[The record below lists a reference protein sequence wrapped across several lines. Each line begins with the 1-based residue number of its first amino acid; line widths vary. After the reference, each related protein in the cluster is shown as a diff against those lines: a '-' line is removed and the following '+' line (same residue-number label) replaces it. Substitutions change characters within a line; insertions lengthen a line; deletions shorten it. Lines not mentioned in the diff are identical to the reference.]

1 LVFQYKVT
9 QDAITLPDLEVHNG
23 YGHPYIWLCMPI
35 LVWLGAL
42 LQCGVIE
49 VGVGSC
55 VGKVPRGVLFRCTRV
70 RHPHS
75 QGVLD
80 VSIMG
85 HGINDVTY
93 KLKQLNVFLQ

>member
-1 LVFQYKVT
+1 
-9 QDAITLPDLEVHNG
+9 
-23 YGHPYIWLCMPI
+23 MPI

-55 VGKVPRGVLFRCTRV
+55 VGKVPRGVLFRCTRA
-70 RHPHS
+70 RHPHR
-75 QGVLD
+75 QRALD
-80 VSIMG
+80 LSTME

-93 KLKQLNVFLQ
+93 ELKQLNVFLQ